1 MTDYVSKI
9 KHIPA
14 PRSLVYSKLSDL
26 RGLSRISEALKH
38 TEAGKVEL
46 EVIDADTVAFQVPMA
61 GKLSL
66 KIVEREPEGTIKLE
80 AQQSPLPITLWIQL
94 LELAPADTRLRL
106 TLRTELNFLTK
117 QLVGS
122 KLEEGVEKLAD
133 LLASVP
139 YQHLG

>member
-1 MTDYVSKI
+1 MTDYVSNI
-9 KHIPA
+9 KSIPA
-14 PRSLVYSKLSDL
+14 ERSVVYSKLSDL
-26 RGLSRISEALKH
+26 RGLSHIAEALKH
-38 TEAGKVEL
+38 AQESKVEL
-46 EVIDADTVAFQVPMA
+46 EVVDADTIAFQIPMA

-66 KIVEREPEGTIKLE
+66 KIVDREPEGTIKLE

-94 LELAPADTRLRL
+94 LEPAPADTRLRL

-117 QLVGS
+117 KLVGS

-133 LLASVP
+133 ILASIP

>member
-1 MTDYVSKI
+1 MTDYVSNI
-9 KHIPA
+9 KSIPA
-14 PRSLVYSKLSDL
+14 ERSVVYSKLSDL
-26 RGLSRISEALKH
+26 RGLSHIAEALKH
-38 TEAGKVEL
+38 AQESKVEL
-46 EVIDADTVAFQVPMA
+46 EVVDADTIAFQIPMA

-66 KIVEREPEGTIKLE
+66 KIVDREPEGTIKLE

-94 LELAPADTRLRL
+94 LEPAPADTRLRL

-133 LLASVP
+133 ILASIP